1 MINGCCY
8 FDYMLL
14 EEGMVLQVD
23 GGKDAD
29 HAEKI
34 VLRIDEGMKQPI
46 TIIKTKNNDNKY
58 YYQL

>member
-1 MINGCCY
+1 
-8 FDYMLL
+8 MLL